1 MKQLLALLL
10 LHLLIP
16 PRRVSSDWLL
26 VPAAYDDDG
35 ETTLSV
41 LRPRPSEIFQAG
53 ELIPSVLSFEG
64 VPRDW
69 LLCVDF
75 DAASSSSSSES
86 SSSPSSLPSSSSS
99 SVECGQ
105 PGRHIFE
112 DVPCN
117 SLQPGRHLFAAWMH
131 RPPHNCIVGEDCEKL
146 LRVEFS
152 YFTITNSSSSDNRID
167 DYDSLPP
174 SARANLNLGIN
185 DRNVAMAAVQQDG
198 ATLLYTSEA

>member
-117 SLQPGRHLFAAWMH
+117 SLQPAPRYPANSNHFGGIGTRKMGEKGEKRGVFWSFA
-131 RPPHNCIVGEDCEKL
+131 PYKYCQF
-146 LRVEFS
+146 FS
-152 YFTITNSSSSDNRID
+152 N
-167 DYDSLPP
+167 
-174 SARANLNLGIN
+174 
-185 DRNVAMAAVQQDG
+185 
-198 ATLLYTSEA
+198 